1 MIQLSDEQI
10 IEGIVNHDRSVLKYI
25 YNTQFG
31 RIRRYIMLKGGDTYI
46 IKDIFQEALLII
58 YTKIRSNDFNLT
70 CSFSTYFFAVCKNLW
85 FHELRMRSRLN
96 TGLYAS
102 EDLVEDPEPTHEILP
117 ELKKLVEY
125 HFNTL
130 SEDCKKILEMHFKNV
145 SLADICQ
152 IMGYKNVKY
161 AADRKYRCKQ
171 YLFNRIINDPKYK
184 KITDGL
190 Y

>member
-1 MIQLSDEQI
+1 MVEFSDDQI
-10 IEGIVNHDRSVLKYI
+10 IRGIGNNDRSVLNYL
-25 YNTQFG
+25 YNSQFG
-31 RIRRYIMLKGGDTYI
+31 RIRRYIMHRGGDQNI

-58 YTKIRSNDFNLT
+58 YTKIRNEDLHLT
-70 CSFSTYFFAVCKNLW
+70 CSFSTYFFAICKNLW
-85 FHELRMRSRLN
+85 FHELRMRN
-96 TGLYAS
+96 KMTTGMHSS
-102 EDLVEDPEPTHEILP
+102 EDLVEDPEPVQELLP

-130 SEDCKKILEMHFKNV
+130 SEDCKKVLDLHFKHK
-145 SLADICQ
+145 SLADICE
-152 IMGYKNVKY
+152 IMGYKDVKY

-184 KITDGL
+184 KLTDGQ